1 MTVHGLLILLLVSGP
16 ILPRGLDAAESKP
29 APGSETKPKADI
41 KRFSGTVV
49 SIDSISKTL
58 VVKNWRGKT
67 TFDTDGLKTAH
78 RANSEGVNPGDRV
91 RISYIDKNGKK
102 AAKALVVTSARSEGK
117 KTEPPPIKSL
127 KEGSDNN

>member
-1 MTVHGLLILLLVSGP
+1 MKMTVHGLLILLLVSGP

-58 VVKNWRGKT
+58 VVKNWRGKLST
-67 TFDTDGLKTAH
+67 QTD
-78 RANSEGVNPGDRV
+78 
-91 RISYIDKNGKK
+91 
-102 AAKALVVTSARSEGK
+102 
-117 KTEPPPIKSL
+117 
-127 KEGSDNN
+127 